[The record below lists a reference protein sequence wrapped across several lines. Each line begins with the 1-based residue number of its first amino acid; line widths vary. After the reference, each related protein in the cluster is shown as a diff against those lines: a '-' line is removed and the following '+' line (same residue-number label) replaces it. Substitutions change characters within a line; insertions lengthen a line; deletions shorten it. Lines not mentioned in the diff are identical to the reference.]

1 MVHVTHDQT
10 EALVLGD
17 RIAVL
22 RAGRVEQVD
31 TPEGIWRRP
40 ATTFVARFVGSPAMN
55 LLPADGPVRPYD
67 ATDLPDETL
76 IGFRPE
82 ATRLGEASGAE
93 GLVERVDVVGE
104 DAYAYVRVGAHVV
117 AARVPAA
124 ERPVVGKSERVGVR
138 WPDVHV
144 FDARTG
150 RRRDP

>member
-1 MVHVTHDQT
+1 
-10 EALVLGD
+10 
-17 RIAVL
+17 
-22 RAGRVEQVD
+22 
-31 TPEGIWRRP
+31 
-40 ATTFVARFVGSPAMN
+40 MN
-55 LLPADGPVRPYD
+55 LLPADGPVRPCD
-67 ATDLPDETL
+67 APELPDGRL

-82 ATRLGEASGAE
+82 ATRLGAATGAE

-104 DAYAYVRVGAHVV
+104 DAYAYVRVGAHLV

-150 RRRDP
+150 RRHSP